1 MNVNPATAS
10 MEQQYSNNLQATAT
24 QIRVPEQTVEVQPKS
39 AVPEE
44 PSKEARP
51 VESVNE
57 TSVGRNVDVYI

>member
-10 MEQQYSNNLQATAT
+10 MAQQYSNNLQATAT
-24 QIRVPEQTVEVQPKS
+24 QTRVPEQTVEVQQK
-39 AVPEE
+39 AVVPEE

-57 TSVGRNVDVYI
+57 SSVGRNVDVYV